1 MVNQKSAQAKS
12 ALPNALC
19 RSKLLASIEWEE
31 KGINMLYQVSAIAI
45 LITFYG
51 FYIAKIIVQ
60 NKQSI
65 KTNQMGTGN
74 KSKKVLQIEKIMGLA
89 TVLII
94 IADVCSIFAVKKFPI
109 VQVRIAG
116 IMLGILAVVFFGSA
130 TITMK
135 NSWRVGI
142 PEEKTALVTNGIY
155 KWSRN
160 PAFVGFDLLYVS
172 LCLLFFNIPLLVIS
186 IWAAVMLHLQVLQ
199 EEEHMKKTFGEDYIH
214 YMKHTFRY
222 FGKR

>member
-1 MVNQKSAQAKS
+1 MFF
-12 ALPNALC
+12 
-19 RSKLLASIEWEE
+19 
-31 KGINMLYQVSAIAI
+31 QVSAIAI
-45 LITFYG
+45 LIAFYG

-60 NKQSI
+60 NRKSI
-65 KTNQMGTGN
+65 KTNQMGMGN
-74 KSKKVLQIEKIMGLA
+74 KPKKVLYIEKIMSLA
-89 TVLII
+89 TVLTM
-94 IADVCSIFAVKKFPI
+94 IADVFSIFAAKDFPI
-109 VQVRIAG
+109 APVRIAG
-116 IMLGILAVVFFGSA
+116 IMLGILAVVFFAAA

-160 PAFVGFDLLYVS
+160 PTFVGFDLLYLS
-172 LCLLFFNIPLLVIS
+172 ICLLFFNIPLFVIS

-199 EEEHMKKTFGEDYIH
+199 EEEHMKKMFGEDYIN
-214 YMKHTFRY
+214 YMEHTFRY

>member
-1 MVNQKSAQAKS
+1 MGKKSYF
-12 ALPNALC
+12 
-19 RSKLLASIEWEE
+19 RERKLKFI
-31 KGINMLYQVSAIAI
+31 GDVMFFQISAIAI
-45 LITFYG
+45 LIAFYG

-60 NKQSI
+60 NKKSI
-65 KTNQMGTGN
+65 KTNQMGMGN
-74 KSKKVLQIEKIMGLA
+74 KPKKVLHVEKIMSLA
-89 TVLII
+89 TVLAM
-94 IADVCSIFAVKKFPI
+94 IADVCSIFAVKDFPM

-116 IMLGILAVVFFGSA
+116 IMLGILAVVFFAAA

-160 PAFVGFDLLYVS
+160 PAFVGFDLLY
-172 LCLLFFNIPLLVIS
+172 LAICFLFFNIPLLVIS

-199 EEEHMKKTFGEDYIH
+199 EEEHMKKMFGEDYIN
-214 YMKHTFRY
+214 YMEHTFRY

>member
-1 MVNQKSAQAKS
+1 M
-12 ALPNALC
+12 
-19 RSKLLASIEWEE
+19 IF
-31 KGINMLYQVSAIAI
+31 QVSAITIMMA
-45 LITFYG
+45 FYG

-74 KSKKVLQIEKIMGLA
+74 KPKKVLIIERIVSVA
-89 TVLII
+89 TVLTII
-94 IADVCSIFAVKKFPI
+94 VDVWSVFIVKNFPLVQIRI
-109 VQVRIAG
+109 VG
-116 IMLGILAVVFFGSA
+116 LLFGILAVNFFALA

-155 KWSRN
+155 RWSRN
-160 PAFVGFDLLYVS
+160 PAFVGFDLLYLS
-172 LCLLFFNIPLLVIS
+172 MCLLFFNIPLLVIS
-186 IWAAVMLHLQVLQ
+186 IWAAVMLHLQILQ
-199 EEEHMKKTFGEDYIH
+199 EEEHMKKMFGEDYIN
-214 YMKHTFRY
+214 YMKQTFRY